1 MKYALITGGSSGIGL
16 EYARQLAA
24 MGYSLYLVS
33 NRESELA
40 AAAASLSGSACAQAR
55 TPRPDSSGAAEKA
68 ATDTSEDVQVRTLC
82 LDLTTPGAAEEAAPD
97 ISEDVQVRTLCLDL
111 TTPGAA
117 EVIVEWCESGECFPE
132 VFICNAGVFFMDYL
146 SEENLPKVRG
156 MMSLHVDS
164 ATELCVLMGSRM
176 KQAGSGRIL
185 IMSSMTARIP
195 APGITVYSATKAYLK
210 SFGKGFS
217 HEMRPFGVYVTTV
230 CPAAVDTGLYPLS
243 PKLRSALRKLGIVRS
258 PRWLARRG
266 LRALFRGRRTVSPG
280 LMNTLLPPLI
290 ALLPSRLIDALG
302 LKLTNTSSR

>member
-33 NRESELA
+33 NREAELA

-68 ATDTSEDVQVRTLC
+68 ATDT
-82 LDLTTPGAAEEAAPD
+82 
-97 ISEDVQVRTLCLDL
+97 SEDVQVRTLCLDL